1 MDFKNMTNDELITMQ
16 NIIQMELEERKKAD
30 KRKVISN
37 FENAFN
43 ELKKHVWSIEVEDY
57 DNVIIINNFNQFHFE
72 D

>member
-1 MDFKNMTNDELITMQ
+1 MDFKKMTNDELITMQ
-16 NIIQMELEERKKAD
+16 NVIQMELEERKKAD

-43 ELKKHVWSIEVEDY
+43 ELKKYVWSIEVEDC
-57 DNVIIINNFNQFHFE
+57 DNVVIINNFDQFHFE